1 MSSSEGYLEPLAR
14 RTYEELAEAY
24 AALAP
29 TKPHNAYYEHPATLS
44 LLGKVKGKRVLDAGC
59 GPGIYAEVLAGRGAD
74 VVGFDASERMVA
86 LAKERLGGG
95 AEFFRASLEERW
107 GRLDG
112 ASFDLAVCALAMDHV
127 RDWSGPLS
135 EFCRV
140 LKPGGRLVFS
150 VEHPASTFV
159 RHVYKGDGNYFE
171 TEAVGMEW
179 TGFPEKVWMPSYR
192 RPLGD
197 MVSAILGA
205 GFVIADLL
213 EPRPDERFREADSE
227 EHGKLSRMPGFLCF
241 GARKPGA
248 A

>member
-1 MSSSEGYLEPLAR
+1 MSSEGYPEPLAR
-14 RTYEELAEAY
+14 RTYEELAETY

-29 TKPHNAYYEHPATLS
+29 TKPHNAYYERPATLS
-44 LLGKVKGKRVLDAGC
+44 LLGEVKGKRVLDAGC
-59 GPGIYAEVLAGRGAD
+59 GPGIYAEILAGRGAE
-74 VVGFDASERMVA
+74 VVGFDASEKMVG
-86 LAKERLGGG
+86 LAAERLRGR
-95 AEFFRASLEERW
+95 AAFFRANLEDPW
-107 GRLDG
+107 DRLDD
-112 ASFDLAVCALAMDHV
+112 ASFDLALSALAMDYV

-135 EFCRV
+135 EFRRV

-150 VEHPASTFV
+150 VEHPASTFI

-205 GFVIADLL
+205 GFIIADLL
-213 EPRPDERFREADSE
+213 EPRPDERFREADPE